1 MQPQYLHIV
10 ISSERG
16 EEKPKS
22 EDLMMLQ
29 SQLIKSLKK
38 AEGVFEEENN
48 LSSFEMER
56 AGNPHQTV
64 FIPYHTDSQESPL
77 DQEAAQ
83 LTTQLVENGKK
94 KGCRSLKRT
103 KAYISEKINLHLDQE
118 K

>member
-38 AEGVFEEENN
+38 AEEVFEKENN

-56 AGNPHQTV
+56 AGNPH
-64 FIPYHTDSQESPL
+64 
-77 DQEAAQ
+77 
-83 LTTQLVENGKK
+83 
-94 KGCRSLKRT
+94 
-103 KAYISEKINLHLDQE
+103 
-118 K
+118 